1 MNAGCERRRILR
13 LGSIVPV
20 DLDVVGWCIS
30 SRKVVVLVVALAR
43 VCVIGSMQESSS
55 SFGVGHDCAGVRG
68 DVA

>member
-43 VCVIGSMQESSS
+43 VCVIGRMQETSS
-55 SFGVGHDCAGVRG
+55 SFGVGHDCAGVHE

>member
-1 MNAGCERRRILR
+1 VRAGCEIRRILR

-30 SRKVVVLVVALAR
+30 SRRVVVLVVALAR
-43 VCVIGSMQESSS
+43 VCVIGRMQETSS
-55 SFGVGHDCAGVRG
+55 SFGVGHDCAGVHE